1 MIHRSDLRF
10 FAQATEQRDAVYT
23 DVAAARKAGHRDLPV
38 PPTYLFCQEM
48 KQADDPFGYLQDL
61 GVDLSKLLHG
71 EQSFTYHSLAY
82 AGDELTFNSQVT
94 ADYTKKALRFLVR
107 TTKVT
112 RDGTAI
118 ADLSTTTV
126 VTP

>member
-10 FAQATEQRDAVYT
+10 FAQATGQHDPVYT

-38 PPTYLFCQEM
+38 PPTYLFCHEM
-48 KQADDPFGYLQDL
+48 KQADDLFGYLQDL
-61 GVDLSKLLHG
+61 GVDLAKLLHG

-82 AGDELTFNSQVT
+82 AGDELTFNSQLT